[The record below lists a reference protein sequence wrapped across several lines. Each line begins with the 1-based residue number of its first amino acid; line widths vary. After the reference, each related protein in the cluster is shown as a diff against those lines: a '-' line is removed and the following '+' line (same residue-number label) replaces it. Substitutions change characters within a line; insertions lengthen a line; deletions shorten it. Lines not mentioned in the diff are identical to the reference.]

1 MNKTRLKKYANLIAK
16 VGVNVQKGQ
25 EVFITAELDQP
36 EFVKMVVD
44 ECYRLGASR
53 VVVDWSYQPL
63 EKSNIRY
70 CSQKVLSTVPDYV
83 IAKLE
88 HQVNVLPCKIY
99 LMSENPDGL
108 NGINQAKYMK
118 AMSARGKII
127 KPIRD
132 KMANKYQWCI
142 AAVPGKEWAKKIFP
156 GERASVAMEKLWEA
170 ILDTSRVYEDPVEE
184 WNKHNDN
191 LLKKCDYLNSLKLR
205 TLEYKASN
213 GTDLKVGLI
222 PEALFCG
229 GGENALGSGI
239 YFNPNIPSEEVF
251 TSPMK
256 GEAEGIVYSSRPLS
270 ANGSLIENFWMR
282 FEGGKVVDCGAEKNE
297 DALRGLLALDEG
309 APYLGE
315 CALVPYSSPIRESGL
330 LFYNTLFDENAA
342 CHLAIGRGFTNLLR
356 GYENMTEQQAHEMG
370 INDSMLHED
379 FMIGTQDLSIVG
391 VCEDGTRVQIFENGE
406 WAFYL
411 IYSKKQEHKSAPVF
425 LYLLVSF
432 KPFGNG
438 EDRVLITAKV

>member
-44 ECYRLGASR
+44 ECYRLGASK

-88 HQVNVLPCKIY
+88 HQVDVLPCKIY

-156 GERASVAMEKLWEA
+156 TERASVAMEKLWEA
-170 ILDTSRVYEDPVEE
+170 ILDTSRVYENPIEE

-191 LLKKCDYLNSLKLR
+191 LLKKCEYLNSLKLR

-213 GTDLKVGLI
+213 GTNLKVGLI

-270 ANGSLIENFWMR
+270 ANGSLIENFWMK

-297 DALRGLLALDEG
+297 EALRGLLALDEG

-356 GYENMTEQQAHEMG
+356 GYENMTEKQAHEMG

-379 FMIGTQDLSIVG
+379 FMIGTSDLSIVG

-406 WAFYL
+406 WAF
-411 IYSKKQEHKSAPVF
+411 
-425 LYLLVSF
+425 
-432 KPFGNG
+432 
-438 EDRVLITAKV
+438 